1 MKKVI
6 LILIMTF
13 FQSCEESVLKAVKLK
28 EDESKSTLV
37 LKPYLNP
44 ANIYGSNFGSFF
56 QGLYRLN
63 KFDLM
68 MNFTS
73 NKSKEQFGIDVIRN
87 YYEDKFRF
95 DFNLGRLSNIIE
107 IKDIIY
113 LTYVNA
119 SIYGTRRKVVVCV
132 MIEND
137 TSKLLLTNLNNCPF

>member
-6 LILIMTF
+6 LILMMTI
-13 FQSCEESVLKAVKLK
+13 FQSCEESVLKAVKSEQNENKL
-28 EDESKSTLV
+28 TLV
-37 LKPYLNP
+37 LNPYSNP

-56 QGLYRLN
+56 QGLSRLN

-73 NKSKEQFGIDVIRN
+73 TKSKEQFGTDVIKA
-87 YYEDKFRF
+87 YYENEFKF

-107 IKDIIY
+107 IKDTIL

-119 SIYGTRRKVVVCV
+119 SIYGTRRKVVICV

-137 TSKLLLTNLNNCPF
+137 TTKLLLTNLNNCPF